1 MREAKSIFDCR
12 ERECDERE
20 TNAICINEEL
30 LSSRGTEQA
39 KASLIVECSKT
50 RRFGP
55 RRCRGGRRV
64 VRCSNQYATECS
76 CAVAPT
82 WMERNQSN
90 STIQRRPKRMATAPR
105 MPVAPV
111 ILSAPAALVSPPDLL
126 PLLLPPEP
134 LEVPSGLSE
143 PVPSGL
149 VSPAQVKTPLMTESS
164 L

>member
-1 MREAKSIFDCR
+1 MHAKEPLELPNPPSNEQHSHVARHTTAIQPESSNRKRKSAPRVVFMREAKSIFDCR

-39 KASLIVECSKT
+39 KASLIMECSKT

-55 RRCRGGRRV
+55 RRYRGGRRV

-90 STIQRRPKRMATAPR
+90 STI
-105 MPVAPV
+105 
-111 ILSAPAALVSPPDLL
+111 
-126 PLLLPPEP
+126 
-134 LEVPSGLSE
+134 
-143 PVPSGL
+143 
-149 VSPAQVKTPLMTESS
+149 
-164 L
+164 